1 VALGKFKMKI
11 NEVTVKE
18 ASVGQLWAGAKGA
31 YQGWQAAGQPNQ
43 PVKPGDSGLD
53 TAINTLKAKPNTGI
67 LGKIG
72 GAFQGA
78 KAGYQI
84 AGAEQ
89 AQSKQIKDITTQVSQ
104 KWGAYNQKIKTN
116 TGNDATR
123 EQAVA
128 WLTQFFGGQKPTSQP
143 AGDNPNP
150 VQIQQW
156 LQKEVAGYM
165 ANQEVAAEPP
175 AELPDITKLNREE
188 LLQLKQQL
196 QAA

>member
-1 VALGKFKMKI
+1 MKI
-11 NEVTVKE
+11 NEVITE
-18 ASVGQLWAGAKGA
+18 AGILDKAGQAWAGAKGA
-31 YQGWQAAGQPNQ
+31 VQGLKAGGLGGIAAG
-43 PVKPGDSGLD
+43 
-53 TAINTLKAKPNTGI
+53 AR
-67 LGKIG
+67 
-72 GAFQGA
+72 
-78 KAGYQI
+78 AGYQI

-89 AQSKQIKDITTQVSQ
+89 AQSKQIKDITTQVLQ

-116 TGNDATR
+116 TGNDATP

-143 AGDNPNP
+143 AGSNPNP

-165 ANQEVAAEPP
+165 ANQEMATPP
-175 AELPDITKLNREE
+175 AVDLPDISKLNREE

-196 QAA
+196 QAT